1 MLPSPG
7 LPEVPEPPRCLTVT
21 PVPGLPALRLG
32 LTLTD
37 ELEVPPD
44 ALADG
49 LRPEPVLALGLAAVL
64 VLDDTGTF
72 FDDLVVTVTPDRGAE
87 PFDRA
92 FGAVMVEPALALWLD
107 RWRPAV
113 TSVEIARAV
122 TDPTMIRV
130 FFMSV
135 SLRASPVGG
144 CPAQVSAAR
153 GLVPR

>member
-1 MLPSPG
+1 MDIGRWMLPSPG
-7 LPEVPEPPRCLTVT
+7 LPEVPEPPRCVTVT

-92 FGAVMVEPALALWLD
+92 FGAVMVEPALA
-107 RWRPAV
+107 
-113 TSVEIARAV
+113 
-122 TDPTMIRV
+122 
-130 FFMSV
+130 
-135 SLRASPVGG
+135 
-144 CPAQVSAAR
+144 
-153 GLVPR
+153 